1 VNTIKLKIN
10 IKDSTEGEILMAIL
24 SETLPNG
31 FEELTNE
38 LHVFYDESLF
48 HEEEIKPILHAFTY
62 EKEIIEKQNW
72 NALWESNFEP
82 IRVNENIGVRAEFHP
97 PFENCKYDIVIT
109 PKMSFGTGHHET
121 THMMLAYLDDVDC
134 VSKSVLDFGC
144 GTGVLAILSAMKGAH
159 KIMGIDNDNWS
170 ILNAIENCER
180 NNVTQVEISN
190 QTIES
195 IEKPF
200 DIILANINL
209 NILVQYMKHL
219 KALLK
224 PDGIMLLSGIMESD
238 LESIQISLQENNFI
252 IKQKKQRKQWIALAV
267 NLTA

>member
-1 VNTIKLKIN
+1 
-10 IKDSTEGEILMAIL
+10 
-24 SETLPNG
+24 
-31 FEELTNE
+31 
-38 LHVFYDESLF
+38 
-48 HEEEIKPILHAFTY
+48 
-62 EKEIIEKQNW
+62 
-72 NALWESNFEP
+72 
-82 IRVNENIGVRAEFHP
+82 
-97 PFENCKYDIVIT
+97 
-109 PKMSFGTGHHET
+109 
-121 THMMLAYLDDVDC
+121 
-134 VSKSVLDFGC
+134 
-144 GTGVLAILSAMKGAH
+144 MKGAH

>member
-1 VNTIKLKIN
+1 
-10 IKDSTEGEILMAIL
+10 
-24 SETLPNG
+24 
-31 FEELTNE
+31 
-38 LHVFYDESLF
+38 
-48 HEEEIKPILHAFTY
+48 
-62 EKEIIEKQNW
+62 
-72 NALWESNFEP
+72 
-82 IRVNENIGVRAEFHP
+82 
-97 PFENCKYDIVIT
+97 
-109 PKMSFGTGHHET
+109 
-121 THMMLAYLDDVDC
+121 MMLAYLDDVDC